1 MKKMG
6 LFGGSFDPIH
16 KGHVSMALR
25 LAKALDLD
33 GVVLMPTF
41 VPPHKIRENMAS
53 AEHRLAMCRL
63 AAEEHP
69 LLTVSDLELCRGGAS
84 FTVDTLTALCEQH
97 PDTRWYLLVGADMFT
112 TLRTWHRFADIAEMA
127 VLCTIAREG
136 TDTEKLREYA
146 DALTAD
152 GICCYVDACPVE
164 PYSSTQVRDRVEAGE
179 SVADMV
185 GETVERYILDN
196 KLYRQPSGM
205 QRRSADEQ
213 YIEIIRQRLSDYRFH
228 HSLCVA
234 EEAKRLAEKYGAN
247 PAKAYTAG
255 ILHDIMK
262 DTAKEAQLQILAD
275 YGVTLDEVEQE
286 APMLWHA
293 RSGEVFLRHVLGVT
307 DEEIL
312 SAVRYHT
319 TGRAGMSL
327 LEQVVFTAD
336 FTSADRSYP
345 DVDVMRS
352 KADISLTE
360 AIRYGVEY
368 TIGDLR
374 KQNRTVH
381 PDTLAVYDEIIARE
395 KNGGPTD
402 ESKR

>member
-16 KGHVSMALR
+16 KGHISMALR
-25 LAKALDLD
+25 LAQTLHLD

-53 AEHRLAMCRL
+53 ADHRLAMCRL
-63 AAEEHP
+63 AAEQSP
-69 LLTVSDLELCRGGAS
+69 LLSVSDMELRREGAS
-84 FTVDTLTALCEQH
+84 FTVDTLTALCAEY
-97 PDTRWYLLVGADMFT
+97 PDTRWHLLVGADMFT

-136 TDTEKLREYA
+136 TDTTKLMEYA
-146 DALTAD
+146 DELTAD
-152 GICCYVDACPVE
+152 GIRCHVVTDPVE
-164 PYSSTQVRDRVEAGE
+164 PYSSTQVRERIAAGE
-179 SVADMV
+179 SVTDLV
-185 GETVERYILDN
+185 GEAVENYILQN
-196 KLYRQPSGM
+196 GLYRQQSGM
-205 QRRSADEQ
+205 KQQTADEQ
-213 YIEIIRQRLSDYRFH
+213 YIEIIRSRLSDYRFR

-234 EEAKRLAEKYGAN
+234 DEAKRLAQKYGAD

-262 DTAKEAQLQILAD
+262 DTAKDAQLQILAD
-275 YGVTLDEVEQE
+275 YGVTLDEVEQS

-293 RSGEVFLRHVLGVT
+293 RCGEVFLRNILGVN
-307 DEEIL
+307 DEDIL

-319 TGRAGMSL
+319 TGRAGMTL

-336 FTSADRSYP
+336 FTSADRDYP
-345 DVDVMRS
+345 DVDVMRA
-352 KADISLTE
+352 KADRSLTE

-368 TIGDLR
+368 TIGDLQR
-374 KQNRTVH
+374 QGRAVH
-381 PDTLAVYDEIIARE
+381 PDTLAVYDEIVLSE
-395 KNGGPTD
+395 QNGGQTN
-402 ESKR
+402 ESNQ